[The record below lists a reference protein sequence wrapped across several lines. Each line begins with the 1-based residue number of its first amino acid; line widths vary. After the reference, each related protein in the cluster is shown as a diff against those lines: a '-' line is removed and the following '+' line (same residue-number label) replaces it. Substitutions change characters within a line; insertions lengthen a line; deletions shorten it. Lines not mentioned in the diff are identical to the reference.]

1 MSITDFFKRLFKIE
15 DQDYLDLLDEIRAGL
30 ADHSLDYSMIHFI
43 CNAPKLPHW
52 KNLLKTGSF
61 PLDKATLPGRLG
73 RYVKAGYSP
82 YEKLADAIKEAQEWA
97 KTPEGKTFYEEQERK
112 RLEALDAKN
121 PPRNAIRLIK
131 TPERHVS
138 KFGGRPNLPDG
149 IPWPKNPEGDELD
162 FLAQIHFP
170 EVPAGFG
177 LPETGTLFVFYDN
190 ELMPWGN
197 EKNDVNYWKIIY
209 TEEPLSDAV
218 RARAPSDKECYEF
231 NEVFLTYEVF
241 ESRASDADTLENEN
255 GHHQML
261 GYPLYIQD
269 EDMAPGQTLLLQID
283 TDEEDDGPCWMWG
296 SDRKIWRPDDSTGS
310 CLCWNADNDAV
321 MTKDMNLRDSGI
333 VLSWLSGLLAAF
345 MSSLAGLWGKTG
357 LAALFGEDV
366 LLPNLT
372 ECFFTM
378 SHGFWLVPICMGI
391 LLITTR
397 KQKAIQDTVVLA
409 SWSISVLWRR
419 MRI

>member
-52 KNLLKTGSF
+52 KILLETGSF

-97 KTPEGKTFYEEQERK
+97 KTPEGKAFYEEQERK

-218 RARAPSDKECYEF
+218 RAHAPSNKECYEF
-231 NEVFLTYEVF
+231 NEVFLTCEVF
-241 ESRASDADTLENEN
+241 ESRASDADTLGNEN

-296 SDRKIWRPDDSTGS
+296 DCGRLFFWIRPED
-310 CLCWNADNDAV
+310 
-321 MTKDMNLRDSGI
+321 
-333 VLSWLSGLLAAF
+333 LAARRF
-345 MSSLAGLWGKTG
+345 DRIM
-357 LAALFGEDV
+357 FV
-366 LLPNLT
+366 L
-372 ECFFTM
+372 EC
-378 SHGFWLVPICMGI
+378 G
-391 LLITTR
+391 
-397 KQKAIQDTVVLA
+397 
-409 SWSISVLWRR
+409 
-419 MRI
+419 